1 MWQIWLNPAGQLRNS
16 GNSLSRSGAAASGQI
31 KRIPFWLLLAML
43 PLFAGV
49 ASAATRLPIA
59 VQQAMR
65 QAGLPQNA
73 VGIYVQDM
81 AQSSPLLAYNA
92 DRAMNPASVMKL
104 LTTYAGLELLGPAYT
119 WQTDVFA
126 SGAMHGDVLQGNLVI
141 QGHGDP
147 ALTLERFWLLLR
159 TLRIN
164 GLREIHGDLVLD
176 RHYFSVPAFDP
187 GSFDNQPQ
195 RAYNVQPDALLVN
208 FKITEIRLVP
218 DVEHGAVR
226 LTADPLPTPLALES
240 RIELDKNGVCGDWK
254 EKLNVQP
261 ANGATPRYVISG
273 KFAAACGEKILELSL
288 FDNNHYLMGL
298 FRQFWE
304 GLGGKFIGS
313 VHEGTVPADAQK
325 LLQFDSLPLADNI
338 RGMNK
343 FSNNIMA
350 RHLFLTLGAQN
361 NEPGSVEK
369 SASVVKNWLSSRKLD
384 FSELVLENGAGL
396 SRVERISP
404 KHLGMLLNV
413 AYRSPV
419 FAELESSLPIAAV
432 DGTMK
437 KRLGEK
443 DVAGHAHIK
452 TGSLEGV
459 RAVAGYVFDRKGR
472 RLAVV
477 CVVNHPNAA
486 AAKVVEDAL
495 LEWVYG
501 RK

>member
-1 MWQIWLNPAGQLRNS
+1 MRSLRHVIPRNDES
-16 GNSLSRSGAAASGQI
+16 SIVKNFATPSLFFLRFQQFF
-31 KRIPFWLLLAML
+31 PVLLLTLSAL
-43 PLFAGV
+43 HASNAV
-49 ASAATRLPIA
+49 AAPRLPA
-59 VQQAMR
+59 PVQQAMR
-65 QAGLPQNA
+65 QAALPPNA
-73 VGIYVQDM
+73 VGIYVQDVT
-81 AQSSPLLAYNA
+81 QSSPLLAYNA

-119 WQTDVFA
+119 WQTDVYA
-126 SGAMHGDVLQGNLVI
+126 SDAMHGDVLQGNLVI

-164 GLREIHGDLVLD
+164 GLREIRGDLVLD
-176 RHYFSVPAFDP
+176 RRYFSVPSADP
-187 GSFDNQPQ
+187 GAFDNQPH

-218 DVEHGAVR
+218 DAERGTVR

-240 RIELDKNGVCGDWK
+240 RIELDKNGACGDWK
-254 EKLNVQP
+254 EKLTVQP
-261 ANGATPRYVISG
+261 LNGATPRYAISG
-273 KFAAACGEKILELSL
+273 KFAAACGEKVLELSL
-288 FDNNHYLMGL
+288 FDNNRYFLGL

-304 GLGGKFIGS
+304 SLGGKLTGG
-313 VHEGTVPADAQK
+313 VREGTASADAQK
-325 LLQFDSLPLADNI
+325 ILQFDSMPLTDMI
-338 RGMNK
+338 RSINK
-343 FSNNIMA
+343 FSNNVMA

-361 NEPGSVEK
+361 DAPGTVEK
-369 SASVVKNWLSSRKLD
+369 SVSVVKNWLAAKKLD
-384 FSELVLENGAGL
+384 FPELMLENGAGL
-396 SRVERISP
+396 SRVDRITP
-404 KHLGMLLNV
+404 RHLGMLLNA
-413 AYRSPV
+413 AYKSPV
-419 FAELESSLPIAAV
+419 LAELESSLPIAAV

-437 KRLGEK
+437 KRLGERN
-443 DVAGHAHIK
+443 VAGHAHIK

-459 RAVAGYVFDRKGR
+459 RAVAGYVFDSKGR

-477 CVVNHPNAA
+477 CIVNHPNAA